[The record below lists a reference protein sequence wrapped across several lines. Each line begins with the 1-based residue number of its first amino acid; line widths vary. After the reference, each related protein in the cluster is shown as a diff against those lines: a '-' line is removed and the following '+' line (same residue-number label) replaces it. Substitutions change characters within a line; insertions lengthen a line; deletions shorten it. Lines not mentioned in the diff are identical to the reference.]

1 MRVAERLKRLA
12 KVKFFLRGSIGAGR
26 CYTQSMDAFFMK
38 YLNCGLL
45 KKKLLSHINPQG
57 TFLGKAKSLKPNFPI
72 Y

>member
-45 KKKLLSHINPQG
+45 KKK
-57 TFLGKAKSLKPNFPI
+57 ASLPYQPPGNVFRES
-72 Y
+72 